1 MPVAETL
8 DCVVERITFQNQ
20 DDGFCVLRVR
30 STNKICTVVGHL
42 PGAHE
47 GDAIRAVG
55 AWREDPRYGPQ
66 FTAESI
72 VPRRAVG
79 RVQIESF
86 LGSGAIKGIGP
97 ATATMMWQEFGEKV
111 FDVLDNEPERLRT
124 LPGIGPKRAAM
135 IGESWRVRQSMR
147 ELLILL
153 AESGIG
159 HARAA
164 RIHKQYG
171 PDAARLIR
179 ENPYRLAREI
189 RGVGFDSA
197 DKLAMKLGIARD
209 APERLRAGVRHALEQ
224 AALDGHCGL
233 PMEELLR
240 NAAGLLGVPADAI
253 MAAVAHEVAE
263 RRLVST
269 TIEGAPALFLP
280 RLFHA
285 ERVVADVILRVGK
298 QEPLWPSINIPRA
311 LRWVEKQTG
320 LQLAA
325 SQRAAVETVL
335 KSRIAVI
342 TGGPGVGKTTLVN
355 SILRILDEKDVEVA
369 LAAPTGRA
377 ARRLAESTG
386 REARTIHRLLEINPE
401 TGTFARSR
409 DEPLECDLLVIDEAS
424 MIDVQLMA
432 AVAEALP
439 ADAALLLVGDVDQLP
454 AVGPGAVLADIIRS
468 EAVPVVR
475 LTEVFRQAAESRI
488 IVNAHKI
495 KAGDPPDL
503 SNAEG
508 SDFFFVRASG
518 PQLAERVV
526 KIVAE
531 RIPARFGFDPSRDV
545 QVLTPMRRT
554 VDLLNSALQAAL
566 NPPATKPE
574 TPRIERMGTAFHT
587 GDKVMQT
594 VNDYEKDIFNGDI
607 GVIREIDGEEGVAQV
622 DFDGREIELAED
634 DFDDVVLSYATTI
647 HKSQGSEYPAVVV
660 ALTRQHTIMLQR
672 NLLYTA
678 VTRGRKL
685 VVIVGEEEAVKRAVA
700 EKSVRRR
707 WTRLREWLGAAPS
720 HAPDSV

>member
-1 MPVAETL
+1 MAETL
-8 DCVVERITFQNQ
+8 DCVVEKIKFHNA
-20 DDGFCVLRVR
+20 DDGFCVMRVR
-30 STNKICTVVGHL
+30 TSKTVCTVVGHL
-42 PGAHE
+42 PGARE

-79 RVQIESF
+79 RVQVESF

-97 ATATMMWQEFGEKV
+97 STATLMWQEFGDKV

-124 LPGIGPKRAAM
+124 LPGIGAKRAAM
-135 IGESWRVRQSMR
+135 IAESWRAAQSMR
-147 ELLILL
+147 DLLLLL

-159 HARAA
+159 QARAV

-224 AALDGHCGL
+224 AALDGNCGL
-233 PMEELLR
+233 LMEELILK
-240 NAAGLLGVPADAI
+240 AVELLAVASDAI
-253 MAAVAHEVAE
+253 TAAVAHEVAE

-269 TIEGAPALFLP
+269 TIDGTPAIFLP

-285 ERVVADVILRVGK
+285 ERDIADAIRRLVK
-298 QEPLWPSINIPRA
+298 QHPPWPSIDIPAA
-311 LRWVEKQTG
+311 LQWVETQTG

-325 SQRAAVETVL
+325 SQRAAMETVL
-335 KSRIAVI
+335 QSTVAVI

-355 SILRILDEKDVEVA
+355 SILRILDEHDVAVA

-377 ARRLAESTG
+377 ARRLAQSTG

-401 TGTFARSR
+401 SGAFARSR

-424 MIDVQLMA
+424 MVDVQLMA
-432 AVAEALP
+432 AVADALP
-439 ADAALLLVGDVDQLP
+439 AEAALLLVGDVDQLP
-454 AVGPGAVLADIIRS
+454 AVGPGAVLGDIIRS
-468 EAVPVVR
+468 AAAPVVR

-495 KAGDPPDL
+495 NAGDPPDL

-508 SDFFFVRASG
+508 SDFFFFRSTEE
-518 PQLAERVV
+518 QLAEKVV
-526 KIVAE
+526 KIVCE
-531 RIPARFGFDPSRDV
+531 RIPAKFGFDPLRDV

-554 VDLLNSALQAAL
+554 VQILNSALQARL
-566 NPPATKPE
+566 NQAASKPE
-574 TPRIERMGTAFHT
+574 TPRIERMGTAFHA

-594 VNDYEKDIFNGDI
+594 VNDYEKDVFNGDT
-607 GVIREIDGEEGVAQV
+607 GVIQEIDAEEGFALI
-622 DFDGREIELAED
+622 DFDGRIIEFIED
-634 DFDDVVLSYATTI
+634 DFDDVLLSYATTI

-660 ALTRQHTIMLQR
+660 ALTRQHSKMLQR

-685 VVIVGEEEAVKRAVA
+685 VVIVGEQEAITRAVA
-700 EKSVRRR
+700 GRNVKKRS
-707 WTRLREWLGAAPS
+707 TKLCEWLQA
-720 HAPDSV
+720 

>member
-1 MPVAETL
+1 MAETL
-8 DCVVERITFQNQ
+8 DCVVEKIKFHNA
-20 DDGFCVLRVR
+20 DDGFCVMRVR
-30 STNKICTVVGHL
+30 TSKTVCTVVGHL
-42 PGAHE
+42 PGARE

-79 RVQIESF
+79 RVQVESF

-97 ATATMMWQEFGEKV
+97 STATLMWQEFGDKV

-124 LPGIGPKRAAM
+124 LPGIGAKRAAM
-135 IGESWRVRQSMR
+135 IAESWRAAQSMR
-147 ELLILL
+147 DLLLLL

-159 HARAA
+159 QARAV

-224 AALDGHCGL
+224 AALDGNCGL
-233 PMEELLR
+233 LMEELILK
-240 NAAGLLGVPADAI
+240 AVELLAVASDAI
-253 MAAVAHEVAE
+253 TAAVAHEVAE

-269 TIEGAPALFLP
+269 TIDGTPAIFLP

-285 ERVVADVILRVGK
+285 ERDIADAIRRLVK
-298 QEPLWPSINIPRA
+298 QHPPWPSIDIPAA
-311 LRWVEKQTG
+311 LQWVETQTG

-325 SQRAAVETVL
+325 SQRAAMETVL
-335 KSRIAVI
+335 QSTVAVI

-355 SILRILDEKDVEVA
+355 SILRILDEHDVAVA

-377 ARRLAESTG
+377 ARRLAQSTG

-401 TGTFARSR
+401 SGAFARSR

-424 MIDVQLMA
+424 MVDVQLMA
-432 AVAEALP
+432 AVADALP
-439 ADAALLLVGDVDQLP
+439 AEAALLLVGDVDQLP
-454 AVGPGAVLADIIRS
+454 AVGPGAVLGDIIRS
-468 EAVPVVR
+468 AAAPVVR

-495 KAGDPPDL
+495 NAGDPPDL

-508 SDFFFVRASG
+508 SDFFFFRSTEE
-518 PQLAERVV
+518 QLAEKVV
-526 KIVAE
+526 KIVCE
-531 RIPARFGFDPSRDV
+531 RIPAKFGFDPLRDV

-554 VDLLNSALQAAL
+554 VQILNSALQARL
-566 NPPATKPE
+566 NQAASKPE
-574 TPRIERMGTAFHT
+574 TPRIERMGTAFHA

-594 VNDYEKDIFNGDI
+594 VNDYEKDVFNGDT
-607 GVIREIDGEEGVAQV
+607 GVIQEIDAEEGFALI
-622 DFDGREIELAED
+622 DFDGRIIEFIED
-634 DFDDVVLSYATTI
+634 DFDDVLLSYATTI

-660 ALTRQHTIMLQR
+660 ALTRQHAKMLQR

-685 VVIVGEEEAVKRAVA
+685 VVIVGEQEAITRAVA
-700 EKSVRRR
+700 GRNVKKRS
-707 WTRLREWLGAAPS
+707 TKLCEWLQA
-720 HAPDSV
+720 

>member
-1 MPVAETL
+1 VAETL
-8 DCVVERITFQNQ
+8 DCVVEKIKFHNA
-20 DDGFCVLRVR
+20 DDGFCVMRVR
-30 STNKICTVVGHL
+30 TSKTVCTVVGHL
-42 PGAHE
+42 PGARE

-79 RVQIESF
+79 RVQVESF

-97 ATATMMWQEFGEKV
+97 STATLMWQEFGDKV

-124 LPGIGPKRAAM
+124 LPGIGAKRAAM
-135 IGESWRVRQSMR
+135 IAESWRAAQSMR
-147 ELLILL
+147 DLLLLL

-159 HARAA
+159 QARAV

-224 AALDGHCGL
+224 AALDGNCGL
-233 PMEELLR
+233 LMEELILK
-240 NAAGLLGVPADAI
+240 AVELLAVASDAI
-253 MAAVAHEVAE
+253 TAAVAHEVAE

-269 TIEGAPALFLP
+269 TIDGTPAIFLP

-285 ERVVADVILRVGK
+285 ERDIADAIRRLVK
-298 QEPLWPSINIPRA
+298 QHPPWPSIDIPAA
-311 LRWVEKQTG
+311 LQWVETQTG

-325 SQRAAVETVL
+325 SQRAAMETVL
-335 KSRIAVI
+335 QSTVAVI

-355 SILRILDEKDVEVA
+355 SILRILDEHDVAVA

-377 ARRLAESTG
+377 ARRLAQSTG

-401 TGTFARSR
+401 SGTFARSR

-424 MIDVQLMA
+424 MVDVQLMA
-432 AVAEALP
+432 AVADALP
-439 ADAALLLVGDVDQLP
+439 AEAALLLVGDVDQLP
-454 AVGPGAVLADIIRS
+454 AVGPGAVLGDIIRS
-468 EAVPVVR
+468 AAAPIVR

-495 KAGDPPDL
+495 NAGDPPDL

-508 SDFFFVRASG
+508 SDFFFFRSTEE
-518 PQLAERVV
+518 QLAEKVV
-526 KIVAE
+526 KIVCE
-531 RIPARFGFDPSRDV
+531 RIPAKFGFDPLRDV

-554 VDLLNSALQAAL
+554 VQILNSALQARL
-566 NPPATKPE
+566 NQAASKPE
-574 TPRIERMGTAFHT
+574 TPRIERMGTAFHA

-594 VNDYEKDIFNGDI
+594 VNDYEKDVFNGDT
-607 GVIREIDGEEGVAQV
+607 GVIQEIDAEEGFALI
-622 DFDGREIELAED
+622 DFDGRIIEFIED
-634 DFDDVVLSYATTI
+634 DFDDVLLSYATTI

-660 ALTRQHTIMLQR
+660 ALTRQHAKMLQR

-685 VVIVGEEEAVKRAVA
+685 VVIVGEQEAITRAVA
-700 EKSVRRR
+700 GRNVKKRS
-707 WTRLREWLGAAPS
+707 TKLCEWLQA
-720 HAPDSV
+720 

>member
-1 MPVAETL
+1 MAETL
-8 DCVVERITFQNQ
+8 DCIVERITFQNA
-20 DDGFCVLRVR
+20 DSGFCVLRVR
-30 STNKICTVVGHL
+30 TTNTTCTVVGHL
-42 PGAHE
+42 PAARE
-47 GDAIRAVG
+47 GDAISAVG
-55 AWREDPRYGPQ
+55 TWREDPRYGLQ
-66 FTAESI
+66 FAAESI
-72 VPRRAVG
+72 VPRRAQG
-79 RVQIESF
+79 RVQVESF

-97 ATATMMWQEFGEKV
+97 STASMMWQEFGDKI
-111 FDVLDNEPERLRT
+111 FDVLDNEPERLRV

-135 IGESWRVRQSMR
+135 IAESWRGTQSMR
-147 ELLILL
+147 ELLLLL

-159 HARAA
+159 QARAA

-197 DKLAMKLGIARD
+197 DKLAMKLGVARD

-233 PMEELLR
+233 PWDELVR
-240 NAAGLLGVPADAI
+240 NAAKLLGVPEDAI
-253 MAAVAHEVAE
+253 ATAIAHEAAE

-269 TIEGAPALFLP
+269 TIEETPALFLP

-285 ERVVADVILRVGK
+285 ERVVADVIGRLVK
-298 QEPLWPSINIPRA
+298 QKPPWPSIDVPRA

-320 LQLAA
+320 LRLAS
-325 SQRAAVETVL
+325 SQRAAIQTVL
-335 KSRIAVI
+335 HSRVAVI

-355 SILRILDEKDVEVA
+355 SILRILDEKDVDVA

-386 REARTIHRLLEINPE
+386 RDARTIHRLLEINPDS
-401 TGTFARSR
+401 GTFARSR
-409 DEPLECDLLVIDEAS
+409 DQPLECDLLVIDEAS
-424 MIDVQLMA
+424 MVDVQLMA

-439 ADAALLLVGDVDQLP
+439 PEAALLLVGDVDQLP
-454 AVGPGAVLADIIRS
+454 AVGPGAVLGDIIAS
-468 EAVPVVR
+468 GAVSTVR
-475 LTEVFRQAAESRI
+475 LTEVFRQAGESHI
-488 IVNAHKI
+488 ITNAHKI
-495 KAGDPPDL
+495 NAGDPPDL

-508 SDFFFVRASG
+508 SDFFFVRSSG
-518 PQLAERVV
+518 EQLANKIV
-526 KIVAE
+526 KIVRE
-531 RIPARFGFDPSRDV
+531 RIPARFGFDPLRDV
-545 QVLTPMRRT
+545 QVLAPMRRT
-554 VDLLNSALQAAL
+554 VDVLNSALQKAL
-566 NPPATKPE
+566 NPPVTEPS

-594 VNDYEKDIFNGDI
+594 VNDYEKDVFNGDI
-607 GVIREIDGEEGVAQV
+607 GVIQEIDQEEGTAFV
-622 DFDGREIELAED
+622 DFDGRGVELLED
-634 DFDDVVLSYATTI
+634 DFEDVVLSYATTI

-685 VVIVGEEEAVKRAVA
+685 VVVVGEEEAVKRAVA
-700 EKSVRRR
+700 EKSVRKR
-707 WTRLREWLGAAPS
+707 WTRLREWLAAP
-720 HAPDSV
+720 V

>member
-1 MPVAETL
+1 VAL
-8 DCVVERITFQNQ
+8 I
-20 DDGFCVLRVR
+20 
-30 STNKICTVVGHL
+30 
-42 PGAHE
+42 A
-47 GDAIRAVG
+47 
-55 AWREDPRYGPQ
+55 
-66 FTAESI
+66 
-72 VPRRAVG
+72 
-79 RVQIESF
+79 
-86 LGSGAIKGIGP
+86 
-97 ATATMMWQEFGEKV
+97 
-111 FDVLDNEPERLRT
+111 
-124 LPGIGPKRAAM
+124 
-135 IGESWRVRQSMR
+135 ESWRKQQSMR
-147 ELLILL
+147 ELLLLL
-153 AESGIG
+153 ADSGIG
-159 HARAA
+159 QARAA

-171 PDAARLIR
+171 PDAAGLIQ
-179 ENPYRLAREI
+179 ENPYRLAREV

-233 PMEELLR
+233 PMEELVH
-240 NAAGLLGVPADAI
+240 NAAGLLAVSADAI
-253 MAAVAHEVAE
+253 TEAVAHEVAE

-269 TIEGAPALFLP
+269 TIEGTAALFLP

-285 ERVVADVILRVGK
+285 ERMVAEVIRRLAK
-298 QEPLWPSINIPRA
+298 QEPLWPSIDVPRA

-320 LQLAA
+320 LRLAA
-325 SQRAAVETVL
+325 SQRSALETVL
-335 KSRIAVI
+335 RSRIAVI

-401 TGTFARSR
+401 SGTFARSR
-409 DEPLECDLLVIDEAS
+409 QEPLECDLLVIDEAS
-424 MIDVQLMA
+424 MIDVQLMS

-468 EAVPVVR
+468 GTVPVVR

-488 IVNAHKI
+488 IVNAHRI

-503 SNAEG
+503 SNTEG
-508 SDFFFVRASG
+508 SDFFFVRAAG
-518 PQLAERVV
+518 GQLAERVV
-526 KIVAE
+526 KIVCE
-531 RIPARFGFDPSRDV
+531 RIPARFDLDPLRDV

-554 VDLLNSALQAAL
+554 VAVLNASLQAAL
-566 NPPATKPE
+566 NPAATRPE
-574 TPRIERMGTAFHT
+574 TPRVERMGTAFHA

-594 VNDYEKDIFNGDI
+594 VNNYEKDVFNGDV
-607 GVIREIDGEEGVAQV
+607 GVIREIDEEEDVALA
-622 DFDGREIELAED
+622 DFDGRDVELRED

-660 ALTRQHTIMLQR
+660 ALTCQHAIMLQR

-685 VVIVGEEEAVKRAVA
+685 VVIVGEEEAVKHAVA
-700 EKSVRRR
+700 EKSVRKR
-707 WTRLREWLGAAPS
+707 WTRLHEWLKA
-720 HAPDSV
+720 D